1 VLRRHWSDDVSEGS
15 RGHLRLLGAE
25 REGGEPGTPASV
37 ESLVAA
43 QQGEGRELL
52 LTLRANQELGTY
64 ISGLPGVGKSTLL
77 LHLILDDIRAGRACC
92 VLDPHGDL
100 ISAVLARCPDDRAI
114 LERIVLFD
122 PSDLEWPMGINIL
135 DADTERGRDLA
146 VQFMLELYD
155 ELFLP
160 EHQGPMLHQ
169 ALRNG
174 MRLLMEGGGSLPEL
188 GLMFTDKSFVHSK
201 LEQSKDPWIHNY
213 FEKVWLPWAG
223 NSHVEMIAYCGAKLS
238 CFIDDL
244 ILRLTLGQ
252 ARGLDFGRLL
262 NHGGVLL
269 ADLSRGSIGEFN
281 SRLLGMI
288 LLHKLE
294 RVAMERGRM
303 APEERPRLNIYVD
316 EFHELATG
324 GLLRFL
330 GAARKFNVAV
340 TLAHQRLEAL
350 QPRLREAVLGA
361 MGQIVLFRQQGTEG
375 FSLLPRLVWPRF
387 GEVEL
392 LSLPN
397 QHAVVRVTGSD
408 GRTKLGRVQ
417 VPPPGVESDSADC
430 VRRLSRAH
438 YGRPRGEVEAE
449 ILTRLGW
456 NKTIIEEAK

>member
-1 VLRRHWSDDVSEGS
+1 V
-15 RGHLRLLGAE
+15 LRLLVPE
-25 REGGEPGTPASV
+25 RGSETSGEQPLEA
-37 ESLVAA
+37 LVAA
-43 QQGEGRELL
+43 QEREGRELL
-52 LTLRANQELGTY
+52 LTFRANQHLGAY
-64 ISGLPGVGKSTLL
+64 ISGLPGVGKSTVL

-100 ISAVLARCPDDRAI
+100 ISAILARCPDDRTV

-174 MRLLMEGGGSLPEL
+174 MRLLMEGGGSLSEL
-188 GLMFTDKSFVHSK
+188 GLLFTDKAFVKSK

-213 FEKVWLPWAG
+213 FEKVWLPWSG

-244 ILRLTLGQ
+244 ILRFTLGQ
-252 ARGLDFGRLL
+252 SRGLDFAELL
-262 NHGGVLL
+262 NNGGVLL
-269 ADLSRGSIGEFN
+269 ADLSRGAIGEFN
-281 SRLLGMI
+281 SRLLGMV

-294 RVAMERGRM
+294 RVAMERGRL

-324 GLLRFL
+324 GLVRFL

-340 TLAHQRLEAL
+340 TLAHQRLETL
-350 QPRLREAVLGA
+350 PVRLREAVLGA
-361 MGQIVLFRQQGTEG
+361 MGQIVLFRQRGAEG

-397 QHAVVRVTGSD
+397 HHAVARVTGSD
-408 GRTKLGRVQ
+408 GKPKLGRVL
-417 VPPPGVESDSADC
+417 VPPPGVESDSAGC
-430 VRRLSRAH
+430 VRALSRAH
-438 YGRPRGEVEAE
+438 YGRPRAEVEAE
-449 ILTRLGW
+449 ILERLGW
-456 NKTIIEEAK
+456 RKTTE